1 MAGWYTGRGE
11 IEVDWILTICSLG
24 VFLMMGG
31 MSIDDKREDTSLG
44 QGGENGL
51 MCHYRERFVNICNLL

>member
-24 VFLMMGG
+24 FFLMMGG

-44 QGGENGL
+44 LGGENEIDFSG
-51 MCHYRERFVNICNLL
+51 VI

>member
-11 IEVDWILTICSLG
+11 IEVDWILTICSSG

-44 QGGENGL
+44 LDGENEIDFCGVI
-51 MCHYRERFVNICNLL
+51 ERDCEHL